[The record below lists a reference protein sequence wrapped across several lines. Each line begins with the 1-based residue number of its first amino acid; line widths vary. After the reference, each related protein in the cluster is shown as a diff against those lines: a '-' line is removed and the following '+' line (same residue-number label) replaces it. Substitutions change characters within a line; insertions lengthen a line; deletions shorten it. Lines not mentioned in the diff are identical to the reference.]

1 MFRQSGT
8 LLLAALVL
16 SACSSDD
23 DASEIRQLTILSHKV
38 VCEADSQ
45 QLCLSASGQNDLTA
59 FFPFYEDIRDFQ
71 FQWGH
76 QYTLTVDVSKVE
88 NPPADGSDR
97 QYTLLSVDSESIDAT
112 GTLYLYS
119 DVELL
124 ENTFTKDGTDYA
136 FLGQPF
142 SCLQPDACDSLVSMS
157 GSGGIL
163 VELVFRYLGEG
174 QIQLER
180 WL

>member
-1 MFRQSGT
+1 MFRQSGS
-8 LLLAALVL
+8 LLLAAMLL
-16 SACSSDD
+16 NACSSDD
-23 DASEIRQLTILSHKV
+23 ESSEVRQLSIQSHKV
-38 VCEADSQ
+38 VCEAVSQ

-76 QYTLTVDVSKVE
+76 QYSLTVEVSRVE

-97 QYTLLSVDSESIDAT
+97 EYTLLSVDSESVDTA
-112 GTLYLYS
+112 GTLYFYS

-124 ENTFTKDGTDYA
+124 QNTFTKDGTDYT

-142 SCLQPDACDSLVSMS
+142 SCLQAVECDSLVSMS

-163 VELVFRYLGEG
+163 DELVFRYLGEG
-174 QIQLER
+174 KIQLER

>member
-8 LLLAALVL
+8 LLLAALL
-16 SACSSDD
+16 LNACSNDD
-23 DASEIRQLTILSHKV
+23 ESSEIRQLSIQSHKV
-38 VCEADSQ
+38 VCEAVSQ

-76 QYTLTVDVSKVE
+76 QYSLTVDVSRVE
-88 NPPADGSDR
+88 NPPADSSDR
-97 QYTLLSVDSESIDAT
+97 EYTLLSVDSESVDTA
-112 GTLYLYS
+112 GTLYFYS

-124 ENTFTKDGTDYA
+124 QNTFTKDGTDYA

-142 SCLQPDACDSLVSMS
+142 RCLQAVECDSLVSMS

-163 VELVFRYLGEG
+163 DELVFRYLGEG
-174 QIQLER
+174 KIQLER

>member
-8 LLLAALVL
+8 LLLAALL
-16 SACSSDD
+16 LNACSNDD
-23 DASEIRQLTILSHKV
+23 ESSEIRQLSIQSHKV
-38 VCEADSQ
+38 VCEAVSQ
-45 QLCLSASGQNDLTA
+45 QLCLYASGQNDLTA

-76 QYTLTVDVSKVE
+76 QYSLTVDVSRVE
-88 NPPADGSDR
+88 NPPADSSDR
-97 QYTLLSVDSESIDAT
+97 EYTLLSVDSESVDTA
-112 GTLYLYS
+112 GTLYFYS

-124 ENTFTKDGTDYA
+124 QNTFTKDGTDYA

-142 SCLQPDACDSLVSMS
+142 RCLQAVECDSLVSMS

-163 VELVFRYLGEG
+163 DELVFRYLGEG
-174 QIQLER
+174 KIQLER